1 MSIDLNGFWQSWG
14 VVSGNT
20 QASNEYE
27 FWKGMVMSTGQ
38 VLNNQYDFFTY
49 HNTTRYEWFKAL
61 QGTYPQVYDE
71 YTFYKNTND
80 ARIYD
85 YYTFYQYCGEYLVGT
100 PVTPTPTPTNTPT
113 PSVTATLT
121 PTPTN
126 TPTPSITATLT
137 PTPTNTPTPSVTAT
151 LTPTPSVTATLT
163 PTPTP
168 SSSPLPSGT
177 TEAQAYLN
185 AVVSAGGTGITST
198 VSAATIT
205 LFTSL
210 VSSGIYSKL
219 DFMYPI
225 IGGNVNGHKFNAL
238 NPLDTNAAFR
248 LTFFGGWTHSS
259 TGMQGNGSN
268 AYANTYYNVVNEAF
282 MGDEDASIGVYV
294 RDLTAASYPIELG
307 ATYFADGC
315 SLSVK
320 MDSAT
325 NIIGNLFNGI
335 TETDFALSAQTGSFI
350 ITKTSATSV
359 RVFRRGNLATTITV
373 GGSVS
378 PSQGPIYVG
387 AVNSTN
393 LPGADA
399 YSPRELAFVFGGKG
413 LTNAEVS
420 NISTYI
426 NTFQTSL
433 GRNVY

>member
-1 MSIDLNGFWQSWG
+1 VW
-14 VVSGNT
+14 
-20 QASNEYE
+20 
-27 FWKGMVMSTGQ
+27 
-38 VLNNQYDFFTY
+38 
-49 HNTTRYEWFKAL
+49 
-61 QGTYPQVYDE
+61 DE

-80 ARIYD
+80 DRIFD
-85 YYTFYQYCGEYLVGT
+85 FYTFYKYCGEYLVGT
-100 PVTPTPTPTNTPT
+100 PVTPTPTPTATPTPTPTDPRACRTYTIQSYGFGSNTFNWTNCDGSSSATTLTFGAQTNICAKDGSVSKTGFGGTITDIGTCPLPTPTPTPTSTVTPT
-113 PSVTATLT
+113 PSVTAT
-121 PTPTN
+121 
-126 TPTPSITATLT
+126 
-137 PTPTNTPTPSVTAT
+137 V
-151 LTPTPSVTATLT
+151 T

-177 TEAQAYLN
+177 TEAQAYLS

-325 NIIGNLFNGI
+325 NIIGNLYNGI

-359 RVFRRGNLATTITV
+359 RVFRRGNLATTLTV

>member
-20 QASNEYE
+20 QATNQYE

-38 VLNNQYDFFTY
+38 VLNNQFDFFTY

-61 QGTYPQVYDE
+61 QSTYPDVWDE

-85 YYTFYQYCGEYLVGT
+85 YYTFYKYCGEYLVQA
-100 PVTPTPTPTNTPT
+100 VTPTPTPTTSPI
-113 PSVTATLT
+113 PSPT
-121 PTPTN
+121 PTPT
-126 TPTPSITATLT
+126 TSPIPSPT
-137 PTPTNTPTPSVTAT
+137 PTPTTSPIPS
-151 LTPTPSVTATLT
+151 PT

-177 TEAQAYLN
+177 TEAQSYLS

-268 AYANTYYNVVNEAF
+268 AYANTYYNVVDEAF
-282 MGDEDASIGVYV
+282 MADGDASIGVYV

-307 ATYFADGC
+307 ATYFSNGC
-315 SLSVK
+315 ALSVK

-335 TETDFALSAQTGSFI
+335 DETNFATSAQTGSFI

-359 RVFRRGNLATTITV
+359 RVFRRGNLATTLTV

-378 PSQGPIYVG
+378 PSQGPLYVG
-387 AVNSTN
+387 AQNATN
-393 LPGADA
+393 LSTADN

-413 LTNAEVS
+413 LTNTEVS
-420 NISTYI
+420 NLSTYI
-426 NTFQTSL
+426 NEFQTSL